1 MGKNLIHKFSSLF
14 GFLLLGFSVFAIA
27 HELRQY
33 NYQDILNSFKSIP
46 KIQLIWAIGLTGLG
60 YLALS
65 GYDILALHYVN
76 HRLSLPRILFANF
89 ISNAFSNSIG
99 LAFLTS
105 SAIHYRF
112 YSVWGVPTIAIAVV
126 IAFVNLSFCLGLF
139 ALGGVM
145 FIVAPLKIPPL
156 LNLPWLSVRPIG
168 FIFLIVIVA
177 YLLSSILI
185 RKPVKFRDR
194 EFRFP
199 SFRLAFFLILVSCVE
214 WALAA
219 SVIYTLLPPTADL
232 SYPRFLSIYLLGM
245 GAGVISNVPGG
256 LGVFETIVLF
266 FLSPHISGAAVFGS
280 LLAYRCVY
288 YFLPLFMA
296 TGLLG
301 AYEIKMR
308 SRYKSKD

>member
-1 MGKNLIHKFSSLF
+1 MGKKLIHKFSSLF
-14 GFLLLGFSVFAIA
+14 GFLLLGLSIFAIA

-33 NYQDILNSFKSIP
+33 NYQDILNSFRAIP
-46 KIQLIWAIGLTGLG
+46 KIHLVWAAGLTGLG

-65 GYDILALHYVN
+65 GYDLLALHYVN
-76 HRLSLPRILFANF
+76 HRLSLPKIIFANF

-112 YSVWGVPTIAIAVV
+112 YSAWGVPTIAIAVV

-145 FIVAPLKIPPL
+145 FLVAPLPIPPL

-168 FIFLIVIVA
+168 FIFLIFIVA

-185 RKPVKFRDR
+185 RKPLKFRDR

-219 SVIYTLLPPTADL
+219 SVIYSLLPPTAAL
-232 SYPRFLSIYLLGM
+232 SYPTFLSIYLLGM

-266 FLSPHISGAAVFGS
+266 FLSPYIPGPAVFGS

-288 YFLPLFMA
+288 YFLPLFLA

-301 AYEIKMR
+301 IYELKVR